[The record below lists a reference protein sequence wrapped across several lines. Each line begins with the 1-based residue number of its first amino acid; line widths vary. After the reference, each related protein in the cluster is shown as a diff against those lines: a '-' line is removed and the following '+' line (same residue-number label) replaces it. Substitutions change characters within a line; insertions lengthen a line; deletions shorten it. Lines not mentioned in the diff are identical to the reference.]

1 MKSIDFAQVDEIMN
15 SEIEDSLKYLKF
27 EVEN

>member
-1 MKSIDFAQVDEIMN
+1 MKPIDFAHVDEIMN